1 MMPMNPGSI
10 MKIMNAFNTFKM
22 NHPKV
27 VSFVQVV
34 FGSKIEEGTII
45 EISVQKPGEEPIT
58 TNMKVKQSDI
68 ELFEEL
74 SNMQ

>member
-1 MMPMNPGSI
+1 MGPINPGSM
-10 MKIMNAFNTFKM
+10 MKIMNAFNTFKA

-27 VSFVQVV
+27 VSFIKVV
-34 FGSKIEEGTII
+34 FSSKIEEGTIV
-45 EISVQKPGEEPIT
+45 EISVTKPGEEPIT

-74 SNMQ
+74 SKMQ

>member
-1 MMPMNPGSI
+1 MNP
-10 MKIMNAFNTFKM
+10 MKIMAAFQTFRS

-27 VSFVQVV
+27 VEFFQVV
-34 FGSKIEEGTII
+34 FGSKVEEGTII
-45 EISVQKPGEEPIT
+45 EVTVTKPGEEPIT

-74 SNMQ
+74 KNMSRY